1 LSVDFNVEE
10 LKRSILNQSEAT
22 AQLETKLRARINSV
36 KTTIKTRQT
45 MKKRPLKYIRVC
57 AWLNSLKIDWSEVDY
72 GNDRQS
78 DVEEKS
84 VPHRRAR
91 RIKLNW
97 NPDEGKG
104 GDRESGAEE
113 THGPIIT
120 TFSSKSRRLLMK

>member
-1 LSVDFNVEE
+1 MSVDFNVEA
-10 LKRSILNQSEAT
+10 LKRSILTQTEAT

-36 KTTIKTRQT
+36 KTTIKTRQAL
-45 MKKRPLKYIRVC
+45 KKRPLKYIRVC
-57 AWLNSLKIDWSEVDY
+57 AWLNNRAYDWSEIDY

-84 VPHRRAR
+84 VPQRRAR

-97 NPDEGKG
+97 DPDGDKGEDRGNDAEG
-104 GDRESGAEE
+104 

-120 TFSSKSRRLLMK
+120 TFSSKSRRMLMK